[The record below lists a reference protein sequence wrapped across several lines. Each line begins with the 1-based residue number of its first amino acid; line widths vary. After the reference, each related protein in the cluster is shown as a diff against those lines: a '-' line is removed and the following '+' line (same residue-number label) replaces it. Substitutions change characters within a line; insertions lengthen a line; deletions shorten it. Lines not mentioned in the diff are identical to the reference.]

1 MTSTELKMQP
11 TIHLQRMQSKPE
23 YGRGEFALQ
32 MYCGL
37 HFQFHRGHLITREIP
52 VIFIMYLQKNKKTSE
67 SQS

>member
-1 MTSTELKMQP
+1 M
-11 TIHLQRMQSKPE
+11 HLQRMQSKPE

-52 VIFIMYLQKNKKTSE
+52 VIFITCKKTKKHLNPRVNLM
-67 SQS
+67 QVNLNF

>member
-37 HFQFHRGHLITREIP
+37 HFQFHRGHLITREIY
-52 VIFIMYLQKNKKTSE
+52 YLQKNKKTSE